1 MGMNET
7 VRGLRVTVLALVASA
22 MLASACGEG
31 GGLGDDV
38 LAGGDPRTP
47 ITDTTGTP
55 SDTTGTPSD
64 TTGAP
69 GDSTGAPSDTTGT
82 PPAPLPLPTPL
93 TNAQLED
100 LLEQEKA
107 RIDRRK
113 NESQVVY
120 DSLKVVWQEFL
131 DRGGDRRATAL
142 LICDPLQYVA
152 ETKIIGP
159 EGGDIDFG
167 PHKLRV
173 PAGALPW
180 RTVIT
185 AEAPTALQVY
195 GQFSPSGVRF
205 LKELE
210 LHLSYQHCVL
220 PNGFQFLRSAYVD
233 AQFNVLEL
241 PRAEDRRNEEK
252 VWTWFGH
259 FSRYAVAY

>member
-1 MGMNET
+1 MGAYGAT
-7 VRGLRVTVLALVASA
+7 VGLRVTVLALVASA
-22 MLASACGEG
+22 MLASGCGES

-38 LAGGDPRTP
+38 VAGGDPRTP

-55 SDTTGTPSD
+55 ADTTGTPGD
-64 TTGAP
+64 TTA
-69 GDSTGAPSDTTGT
+69 
-82 PPAPLPLPTPL
+82 APLPLPTPMSD
-93 TNAQLED
+93 AALEA
-100 LLEQEKA
+100 LLASEKA
-107 RIDRRK
+107 RTDRRK
-113 NESQVVY
+113 AESLATY
-120 DSLKVVWQEFL
+120 DSLKVEWQRFL
-131 DRGGDRRATAL
+131 DRGGDRFATPL
-142 LICDPLQYVA
+142 LVCDPLQYVA

-220 PNGFQFLRSAYVD
+220 PSGFQFLRSAYVD
-233 AQFNVLEL
+233 AALNVLAM